1 LIGKYSDRAFCILGL
16 SQNGDKLETRRTMV
30 QKNITLTALK
40 QHLKSVSKEDLV
52 DDIAEL
58 YKKIAGVKD
67 FYQLKLSSPEET
79 QVISKYKQ
87 TIENQFFPKRGYG
100 KAKLS
105 VAKKAISD
113 YKKVSVS
120 PLGMIDLMLFY
131 VEQGVKFTNS
141 YGDINE
147 GFYNSME
154 GMYEKTIEL
163 ILKYEQESIFE
174 DRCEKIVDDAS
185 GIGWGF
191 SDALLDMY
199 NAAFCEEEEEE

>member
-1 LIGKYSDRAFCILGL
+1 
-16 SQNGDKLETRRTMV
+16 MV
-30 QKNITLTALK
+30 QKNLTLTTLK
-40 QHLKSVSKEDLV
+40 QHLKSASKEDLI

-58 YKKIAGVKD
+58 YKKITGVKD
-67 FYQLKLSSPEET
+67 FYQLKLSSPDET

-100 KAKLS
+100 EAKLS

-120 PLGMIDLMLFY
+120 ALGVIDLMLFY
-131 VEQGVKFTNS
+131 VEQGVKFTNA

-163 ILKYEQESIFE
+163 ILKYKQESIFK
-174 DRCEKIVDDAS
+174 DRCKKITKDSS

-191 SDALLDMY
+191 SDALLDMF
-199 NAAFCEEEEEE
+199 NAGFRAEEDEEEE

>member
-1 LIGKYSDRAFCILGL
+1 
-16 SQNGDKLETRRTMV
+16 MV

-40 QHLKSVSKEDLV
+40 HHLKSVSKEDLV

-113 YKKVSVS
+113 YKKVSIS

-131 VEQGVKFTNS
+131 VEQGVKFTNA

-191 SDALLDMY
+191 SDVLLDMY
-199 NAAFCEEEEEE
+199 NAAFREEEEEEE

>member
-1 LIGKYSDRAFCILGL
+1 
-16 SQNGDKLETRRTMV
+16 MV

-40 QHLKSVSKEDLV
+40 QHLKTVSKEDLIE
-52 DDIAEL
+52 DIAEL
-58 YKKIAGVKD
+58 YKKITGVKD
-67 FYQLKLSSPEET
+67 FYQLKLSSPDET

-131 VEQGVKFTNS
+131 VEQGMKFTNA

-154 GMYEKTIEL
+154 GMYEKSIEL
-163 ILKYEQESIFE
+163 IVKYDQEPLFE
-174 DRCEKIVDDAS
+174 DRCEKIADDAS

-191 SDALLDMY
+191 SDALLDMF
-199 NAAFCEEEEEE
+199 NAGFRAEEEDDDEEEE

>member
-1 LIGKYSDRAFCILGL
+1 
-16 SQNGDKLETRRTMV
+16 MV

-113 YKKVSVS
+113 YKKVSIS

-131 VEQGVKFTNS
+131 VEQGVKFTNA

-191 SDALLDMY
+191 SDVLLDMY
-199 NAAFCEEEEEE
+199 NAAFREEKEEEEE

>member
-1 LIGKYSDRAFCILGL
+1 
-16 SQNGDKLETRRTMV
+16 MV

-40 QHLKSVSKEDLV
+40 QHLKTVSKEDLI

-67 FYQLKLSSPEET
+67 FYQLKLSSPDET

-131 VEQGVKFTNS
+131 VEQGVKFTNA

-147 GFYNSME
+147 GFYSSIE
-154 GMYEKTIEL
+154 GMYEKSIEL
-163 ILKYEQESIFE
+163 ILKYDQEPLFE
-174 DRCEKIVDDAS
+174 DRCEKIVGDGS

-191 SDALLDMY
+191 SDALLDMF
-199 NAAFCEEEEEE
+199 NAGFRADDDDEEED